1 MEQTKKKIIFL
12 VAMLILAS
20 LVLLFIFL
28 SLGRNE
34 LGVDSLNN
42 LNNNASSMNKENQ
55 QDTKNL
61 KPTEE
66 ATGQEGVVDD
76 LVFDG
81 TFTKV
86 EGDKLFLKEAGSEKT
101 LTFYIDSVETK
112 VVSMEVSLNNEETKA
127 NEIEKEEELSLSELK
142 DGDDISVV
150 AKKSIN
156 DETNYFAVVV
166 RRIIAN

>member
-20 LVLLFIFL
+20 LVLLFVFL

-81 TFTKV
+81 TFIKV
-86 EGDKLFLKEAGSEKT
+86 EGDELFLKEAGSEKT
-101 LTFYIDSVETK
+101 LTFYIDSAETK
-112 VVSMEVSLNNEETKA
+112 IVSMEVSMNNEETKA
-127 NEIEKEEELSLSELK
+127 NEIKKEEELNPSELK
-142 DGDDISVV
+142 DGDNISVV

-156 DETNYFAVVV
+156 DETNYFAVAI
-166 RRIIAN
+166 RRIITN